1 MSSFALVFALIVY
14 IKINPLQF
22 IIKQTVACTLV
33 AALLATNLQAQQKK
47 IQVLTVPGSSQYCKI
62 DPTGISV
69 LPSGRFV
76 SPAGNT
82 IRITNDPFG
91 MAVSPDGK
99 KAVTLHNGVFTII
112 DLVTLHDTRVPGY
125 ENKINSPLTHE
136 PLNTSA
142 FTNDSV
148 KNNIIP
154 SALPQ
159 GSFLGVAFAS
169 DSKTVYLSGG
179 DNGAVIVYDI
189 EKLQRIDSISL
200 NGKVNGI
207 GFDDSFT
214 SDLLLNETNNELL
227 ILDRGNFRLVRY
239 NIIDKKITAS
249 IPAGRQPFGLALS
262 EDKKTAF
269 IANVGVYSYPLVVGM
284 TKENHD
290 SMMISHHPYGDNTKE
305 SINGTTIEGKK
316 IPGVGSPHSPEAMSV
331 FTIDLIT
338 NKVIDKFKTGFQV
351 GEMIEG
357 AEVVGGASPNSIAV
371 GKQFAYVTNATNDN
385 ISIIDYKKHKIL
397 GHIQIAADKR
407 IDKFRGLLPF
417 GITISKDEKTLY
429 VALLGFNAVAVIDVA
444 TKTTRGLIPTG
455 WGPTRVQLS
464 KDEKELYIITC
475 RGLGAGPNGG
485 DGFVA
490 PPQGTYI
497 GDIQLGSFQKVMMP
511 SAKELADYT
520 KQTISN
526 TFVST
531 EVLDNI
537 KNPLPV
543 LPGLHESPIK
553 YIVYIT
559 KENRSYDEV
568 FGQLKNA
575 KGDTTLARFGVNCEF
590 TLPDSLR
597 AKYAHLKVTP
607 NQHKAAK
614 QFSFSDNFY
623 CDSDASIH
631 GHHWMVGVIPNEWV
645 EANSSV
651 DKTANFFSKAPGRR
665 FPGSTGSIDPEDYG
679 EIGGMWEALERK
691 KVNFY
696 NFGEANETAHVREE
710 WMDTA
715 TGAGHGVMVPMQ
727 KALFTRTSHNYAG
740 FNMNIPDQFRMNQF
754 ENEFTKMWIKGK
766 KPMPSLIAM
775 QVPNDHT
782 AGARPEDGYYFPQSF
797 VADNDLAVGR
807 ILHFLSRTKYWK
819 NMLVIITEDDP
830 QGGVDHI
837 DAHRSILMMAGP
849 YVKKGYVSHTH
860 ANFGSILKTIYNILG
875 VKYVNQYDVTASLLQ
890 DFFTDKP
897 DYTPYTLELHDPRV
911 FDLEKAMKKYKRSV
925 DWRKV
930 MQGPDM
936 DDEDDMRKNHYKQ
949 TKGK

>member
-1 MSSFALVFALIVY
+1 M
-14 IKINPLQF
+14 QF
-22 IIKQTVACTLV
+22 ITRKTAVCIVAT
-33 AALLATNLQAQQKK
+33 ALFGFHLQAQQKK
-47 IQVLTVPGSSQYCKI
+47 VNVLSVPGSSQFCKI
-62 DPTGISV
+62 DPKGISV
-69 LPSGRFV
+69 LPSGRYLT
-76 SPAGNT
+76 PAGDL

-91 MAVSPDGK
+91 MAISPDGK

-112 DLVTLHDTRVPGY
+112 DLATLNNIRVPGY
-125 ENKINSPLTHE
+125 DNKINSPLTHE
-136 PLNTSA
+136 PLHTSA
-142 FTNDSV
+142 FTADSAV
-148 KNNIIP
+148 HLIIP

-159 GSFLGVAFAS
+159 GSFLGVAFAP

-200 NGKVNGI
+200 NGKKG
-207 GFDDSFT
+207 GSDFEDSFT
-214 SDLLLNETNNELL
+214 SDLLLNDTNNELL

-239 NIIDKKITAS
+239 DIGLKKITAS
-249 IPAGRQPFGLALS
+249 IPAGCLPFGLAIS
-262 EDKKTAF
+262 ADKKMAF
-269 IANVGVYSYPLVVGM
+269 VANVGVYSYPLVQGM
-284 TKENHD
+284 NKNNHD

-305 SINGTTIEGKK
+305 SIEGTVVEGKK

-331 FTIDLIT
+331 FTIDLAS
-338 NKVIDKFKTGFQV
+338 NKVMDKFKTGFQV

-385 ISIIDYKKHKIL
+385 ISIIDYKRHKIL
-397 GHIQIAADKR
+397 GHIQISVDKR

-417 GITISKDEKTLY
+417 GITLSKDEKTLY

-444 TKTTRGLIPTG
+444 SKTTKGLIPTG
-455 WGPTRVQLS
+455 WGPTRIQLS
-464 KDEKELYIITC
+464 KDEKEIYIITC

-497 GDIQLGSFQKVMMP
+497 GDIQLGTFQKVMMP
-511 SAKELADYT
+511 TANELAAYT

-526 TFVST
+526 TFVSAI
-531 EVLDNI
+531 VNDDG
-537 KNPLPV
+537 KNPLPA
-543 LPGLHESPIK
+543 LPGLRESPIK
-553 YIVYIT
+553 YVVYIT

-575 KGDTTLARFGVNCEF
+575 NGDSTLARFGVDCAY
-590 TLPDSLR
+590 TLPDSLH
-597 AKYAHLKVTP
+597 AEYAHLKVSP
-607 NQHKAAK
+607 NHHKAAK

-645 EANSSV
+645 ETNSSV
-651 DKTANFFSKAPGRR
+651 DKTAKIFSKAPGRR
-665 FPGSTGSIDPEDYG
+665 FPGSTGSMDPEDYA

-691 KVNFY
+691 HVSFY

-715 TGAGHGVMVPMQ
+715 TGAAHAVMVPMQ
-727 KALFTRTSHNYAG
+727 KALFSRTSHNYAG

-754 ENEFTKMWIKGK
+754 EGEFTKMWIKGK
-766 KPMPSLIAM
+766 QKMPSLIAL
-775 QVPNDHT
+775 QLPNDHI
-782 AGARPEDGYYFPQSF
+782 AGARPEDGYYSPRSF
-797 VADNDLAVGR
+797 VADNDLALGR

-849 YVKKGYVSHTH
+849 YIKKGYVSHTH
-860 ANFGSILKTIYNILG
+860 ANFGAILKTIYNILG
-875 VKYVNQYDVTASLLQ
+875 VNYVNQYDVTASLLT

-897 DYTPYTLELHDPRV
+897 DYTPYTLEQHDERI
-911 FDLEKAMKKYKRSV
+911 FDVKKAMKKYNRDI
-925 DWRKV
+925 DWHKI

-936 DDEDDMRKNHYKQ
+936 DDEDDMRKNHYQ
-949 TKGK
+949 QPKGK